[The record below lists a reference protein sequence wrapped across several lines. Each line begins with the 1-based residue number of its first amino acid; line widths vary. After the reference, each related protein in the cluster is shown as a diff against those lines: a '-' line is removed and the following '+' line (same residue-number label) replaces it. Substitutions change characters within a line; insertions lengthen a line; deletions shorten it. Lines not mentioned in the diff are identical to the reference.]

1 MKTVTEKAVVRT
13 TQSSTGEVQN
23 EEADYVVLPVD
34 KIDFSPFNY
43 RKFYDE
49 KALEDFA
56 SQVAIRGI
64 LSPVIVRSVEAER
77 YQLVAGERRLRA
89 AQIAGLK
96 TIPARSLEF
105 TDNEVLEIQLV
116 ENLQRENPHPLHESQ
131 AIQLLQQ
138 SGKTLEEVARL
149 LGKPKGF
156 IYNRLKLAELI
167 EPLQE
172 VFFAGKLTLTEATE
186 LGSLPADAQQEFFVE
201 HCKGWKQEKHFSIG
215 NTKYYISRH
224 KYDLKNAPFNT
235 RDKKLL
241 PEVGACT
248 GCPFNS
254 ASLKELFPDLAKQAV
269 CSNKTC
275 FKNKCLADAEA
286 KIRSVLETHQPEALI
301 LGYCVS
307 DEIQSLMDTM
317 PEIAT
322 ITRYSQDDV
331 QVLYE
336 PVQPTKDDYTS
347 YSKEKGR
354 EVMMRDRYSAALR
367 EYKEDMTA
375 YRQQVGAKGTQKGL
389 LLRNEKIAAVFYNP
403 LKRNTAAANQA
414 TAKEVQQ
421 AIRENTATKDLLTA
435 EIERLKNR
443 ENRSKEL
450 DSEKTQV
457 KLHEQF
463 CEHLQEGKLKPAL
476 TKADMVGLRLIAF
489 NSLNYSSRTL
499 AEKKLFPKG
508 WKDSTD
514 FYEKLAGLT
523 NEQVA
528 YLIRAVISGNGESK
542 SPLQNHAFCLYK
554 MAEDAGLDIKSI
566 EAEQAAV
573 AERREERLKERL
585 QELQERIKK
594 ISSKKK

>member
-1 MKTVTEKAVVRT
+1 MKTITKKAE
-13 TQSSTGEVQN
+13 TQKA
-23 EEADYVVLPVD
+23 EADYVLLPVEN
-34 KIDFSPFNY
+34 IDFSPFNY

-96 TIPARSLEF
+96 TIPVRILEF

-138 SGKTLEEVARL
+138 SGKTLDEVARI

-172 VFFAGKLTLTEATE
+172 VYFAGKLTLSEATE
-186 LGSLPADAQQEFFVE
+186 LGSLSADAQQDFFAD
-201 HCKGWKQEKHFSIG
+201 HCEGWKQEKNFSIG
-215 NTKYYISRH
+215 NTKYFINHY

-241 PEVGACT
+241 PDVGACT

-254 ASLKELFPDLAKQAV
+254 ASLKELFPDMAKEAV
-269 CSNKTC
+269 CRNKIC
-275 FKNKCLADAEA
+275 FKNKCHADVEA

-317 PEIAT
+317 QEIAT
-322 ITRYSQDDV
+322 IIRYSQDDV

-336 PVQPTKDDYTS
+336 PIQPTKEGYTS

-354 EVMMRDRYSAALR
+354 DVLMRDRYSAALR
-367 EYKEDMTA
+367 EYKEDMAA
-375 YRQQVGAKGTQKGL
+375 YRQQLGAKGTQKGL

-403 LKRNTAAANQA
+403 LKRNTATANQV

-450 DSEKTQV
+450 DSEKIQV

-489 NSLNYSSRTL
+489 NSLSYSNRAL
-499 AEKKLFPKG
+499 AEKELFPKG
-508 WKDSTD
+508 RKDSTD
-514 FYEKLAGLT
+514 FYEKLAALT

-528 YLIRAVISGNGESK
+528 YLIRTVISGSGESK

-554 MAEDAGLDIKSI
+554 MAGDAGLDIKSI

-573 AERREERLKERL
+573 AERREERLKERVKD
-585 QELQERIKK
+585 LQERIKK
-594 ISSKKK
+594 ISNKKK